1 MSNTTLYAIAAVL
14 TLELSDYHKR
24 LVTISNMTND
34 PLIKTE
40 INRLANSMRD
50 LSDGAKE
57 ELDKVRLE
65 IKREV
70 I

>member
-1 MSNTTLYAIAAVL
+1 MSNTTLYAIATVL

-50 LSDGAKE
+50 LSTGAKE
-57 ELDKVRLE
+57 ELAT
-65 IKREV
+65 IKEE
-70 I
+70 